1 LFLYRYEYILFSIII
16 LLIKIKRIFNK
27 AYQTSYTCKHIV
39 ALARTEKF
47 KVKGFI
53 PEETLVANNRTGRRK
68 VQTLAG
74 TEAKLTPNKTLK
86 YTYKRK

>member
-1 LFLYRYEYILFSIII
+1 MSKHSLVVNIS
-16 LLIKIKRIFNK
+16 
-27 AYQTSYTCKHIV
+27 CHIV

-47 KVKGFI
+47 KTKGFI

-74 TEAKLTPNKTLK
+74 TEANLTQNKTLK
-86 YTYKRK
+86 YTYRLKENKFNHSII